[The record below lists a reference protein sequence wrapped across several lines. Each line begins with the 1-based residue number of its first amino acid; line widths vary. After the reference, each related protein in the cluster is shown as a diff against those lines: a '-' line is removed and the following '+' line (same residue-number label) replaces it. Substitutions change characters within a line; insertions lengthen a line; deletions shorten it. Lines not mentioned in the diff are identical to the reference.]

1 MKNILTKIKYQKHK
15 VKGFTLIEMVVVVA
29 IIVMLLIII
38 APNLTNKKILLM
50 KGLMM
55 LLKQPCK
62 LKLHFMR
69 MIKTVMVKKLTF
81 KICLMMAT

>member
-1 MKNILTKIKYQKHK
+1 VKNILTKVTSKKHK

-38 APNLTNKKILLM
+38 APNLTKQKIVQM